1 MIRILTNDGL
11 QQGAVD
17 KLVSMGFKVVN
28 THYDKDVL
36 GEVLKDFDVLVIRS
50 ATKITADILD
60 VEEGGKLK
68 LIIRAGV
75 GIDNID
81 VNYATE
87 KGIIVKNTPNAS
99 SDSVAE
105 LAIGHMFAV
114 ARFLGVS
121 NYTMRNG
128 QWNKKKYEGI
138 ELGAKTLGIIGMGR
152 IGRALATKATA
163 LGMNVVYNDIFGKQN
178 NLSYDFLEFDDLL
191 KKSDFISLHVP
202 YDKNKGSLIG
212 KNEIEKMKD
221 GVYLIN
227 CSRGKVVDEKALL
240 DALNVGKVA
249 GAGIDVFEE
258 EPTNNKE
265 LVNHP
270 NVSVTPHIGAAT
282 KEAQNRI
289 GEEVVTTIANY
300 FEQEVSSI
308 AAKTIESV

>member
-17 KLVSMGFKVVN
+17 KLVSMGFEVVN

-36 GEVLKDFDVLVIRS
+36 GETLKQFDVLVIRS
-50 ATKITADILD
+50 ATKVTADILD
-60 VEEGGKLK
+60 AEDGGKLK

-81 VNYATE
+81 VNYAKE
-87 KGIIVKNTPNAS
+87 KGIVVENTPNAS

-105 LAIGHMFAV
+105 LVIGHMFAI

-138 ELGAKTLGIIGMGR
+138 ELSGKTLGIIGMGR
-152 IGRALATKATA
+152 IGRALANKATA
-163 LGMNVVYNDIFGKQN
+163 LGMNVVYNDLFGKQD
-178 NLSYDFLEFDDLL
+178 NLSYDFLEFNELL
-191 KKSDFISLHVP
+191 NKSDFISLHVP
-202 YDKNKGSLIG
+202 YDKNKGSVIG
-212 KNEIEKMKD
+212 AKEIEEMKD

-227 CSRGKVVDEKALL
+227 CARGKVVDEKALL
-240 DALNVGKVA
+240 DALNTGKIA

-258 EPTNNKE
+258 EPTKNDE

-289 GEEVVTTIANY
+289 GEEVVTTIVNY
-300 FEQEVSSI
+300 FDGEVSPI
-308 AAKTIESV
+308 TAKSIESI